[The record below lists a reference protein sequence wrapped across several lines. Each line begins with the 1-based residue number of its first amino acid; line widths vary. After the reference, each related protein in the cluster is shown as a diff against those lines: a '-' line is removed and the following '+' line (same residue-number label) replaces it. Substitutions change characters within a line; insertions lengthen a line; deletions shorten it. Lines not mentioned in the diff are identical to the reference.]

1 MWFDMLGCLC
11 SLYHAGF
18 VNDAPH
24 SLDFITNGDFA
35 RGGFG
40 DWAVGMGVLKVFF
53 NNETRPSL
61 SVPLNLD
68 NTIVTDNGCVE
79 ATNHNCARPT
89 CCCGCVWAPVG
100 AWHPVL
106 A

>member
-1 MWFDMLGCLC
+1 MH
-11 SLYHAGF
+11 SLSNVGF

-24 SLDFITNGDFA
+24 TLDFITNGNFA

-40 DWAVGMGVLKVFF
+40 DWGIGMGVLKIYF

-68 NTIVTDNGCVE
+68 QTIVTDHGY
-79 ATNHNCARPT
+79 ATC
-89 CCCGCVWAPVG
+89 
-100 AWHPVL
+100 L
-106 A
+106 